1 MARILVIDDTPSE
14 LDLFSQILEQKGHSV
29 IVADNGADG
38 IALCMDEQPDAVL
51 IDVAMP
57 EINGFQAA
65 RQLTHNPKTG
75 HIPVIM
81 VSRSLQEA
89 DETWAIKQGARD
101 ILKKPVTQQELLK
114 TLDKI
119 LTTEPV

>member
-1 MARILVIDDTPSE
+1 M
-14 LDLFSQILEQKGHSV
+14 

-38 IALCMDEQPDAVL
+38 IALSMDEQPDAIL

-65 RQLTHNPKTG
+65 RQLTHNVKTR

-101 ILKKPVTQQELLK
+101 ILKKPVTQQNLLEA
-114 TLDKI
+114 LDKI
-119 LTTEPV
+119 LTAEPV

>member
-1 MARILVIDDTPSE
+1 MARVLVIDDTPSE
-14 LDLFSQILEQKGHSV
+14 LDLFSQLLQLQGHSV

-38 IALCMDEQPDAVL
+38 IALCMDELPDAVL

-65 RQLTHNPKTG
+65 RQLTHNSKTR
-75 HIPVIM
+75 HIPVII

-89 DETWAIKQGARD
+89 DEIWAIKQGARGV
-101 ILKKPVTQQELLK
+101 LKKPVIQEKLFK
-114 TLDKI
+114 TLDKV
-119 LTTEPV
+119 LATEPV

>member
-1 MARILVIDDTPSE
+1 MARVLVIDDTPSE
-14 LDLFSQILEQKGHSV
+14 QDLFSQLLGQQGHSV

-65 RQLTHNPKTG
+65 RQLTHNLKTR
-75 HIPVIM
+75 HIPVII

-89 DETWAIKQGARD
+89 DEAWAIKQGARG
-101 ILKKPVTQQELLK
+101 ILKKPITQQKLFQALQ
-114 TLDKI
+114 KI
-119 LTTEPV
+119 LATESV